1 MRDSWGG
8 RDAAAVSASY
18 SSLSLSPNTTKM
30 SAHGL
35 LLQDE
40 RVGEDTL
47 SHGED
52 SPSKRGS
59 DVPRRAWVCGTSAAL
74 LLNGHVWLV

>member
-1 MRDSWGG
+1 MRHSWGG

-18 SSLSLSPNTTKM
+18 SSPSLSPNTTTM

-47 SHGED
+47 SQGED
-52 SPSKRGS
+52 GPSKKGS
-59 DVPRRAWVCGTSAAL
+59 HVPRRAWVCGTSAGL
-74 LLNGHVWLV
+74 LLSGHVWLV